1 MAISVNNTDGTSV
14 AQQSTA
20 TTSKKDRTSLGKD
33 DFLKLLV
40 KQLQYQD
47 PLNPMQDQEFI
58 AQMAQ
63 FTSLEQMKN
72 LNSAMQTTQAA
83 ALIGKNVQWAD
94 GAGKLQSGIVSSVTM
109 VDGEPNLQIGDE
121 TVPLAKISNISESF
135 SSSDYLTQM
144 TAVNQAIAT
153 IGKSIQWVDDAGKT
167 QSGIVTAV
175 KVIQGVPSL
184 MVGDTAVPLANVA
197 VIETPKAG

>member
-1 MAISVNNTDGTSV
+1 MTIAVNNDGTSA
-14 AQQSTA
+14 AQQTTNTA
-20 TTSKKDRTSLGKD
+20 VKKDKNSLGKD

-40 KQLQYQD
+40 RQLQYQA
-47 PLNPMQDQEFI
+47 PMTPMQDQEFI

-63 FTSLEQMKN
+63 FSSLEQMQN

-83 ALIGKNVQWAD
+83 ALIGKSVQWAD
-94 GAGKLQSGIVSSVTM
+94 ESGRLQVGVVSSVTM
-109 VDGEPNLQIGDE
+109 IAGEPNLQVGDN
-121 TVPLAKISNISESF
+121 TVPLAKVSDISESF

-153 IGKSIQWVDDAGKT
+153 IGKNIQWVDDAGKT

-184 MVGDTAVPLANVA
+184 MVGDTSVPLANVA